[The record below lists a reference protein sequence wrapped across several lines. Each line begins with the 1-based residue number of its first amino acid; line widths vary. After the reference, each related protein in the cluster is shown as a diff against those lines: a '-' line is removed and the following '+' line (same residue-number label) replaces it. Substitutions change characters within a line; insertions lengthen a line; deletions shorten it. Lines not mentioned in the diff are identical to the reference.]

1 MLTYRLLGRNGRLGN
16 QLWQIASTIGIA
28 HARGCRAVFPDWAYR
43 RCFSVPDE
51 YFGDPGEHEAH
62 DLSPDYLQ
70 EVAYLG
76 GVEDRVRRFFSLNPH
91 ARGEFEER
99 HRSLLGLPHKTAVH
113 VRRGDYL
120 EGINA
125 SLYVPVAM
133 SYYEDAMA
141 ITSGPYLVFSDD
153 IAWCRR
159 QFPSDCAF
167 VEGNADYEDLALMA
181 SCDAVIAANSSF
193 SWWGA
198 WLSEGRRIFPRRWH
212 LPAFLENP
220 QYDGN
225 RCERMMPDGAEILDN

>member
-28 HARGCRAVFPDWAYR
+28 HSRERRAVFPDWAYR
-43 RCFSVPDE
+43 RYFSVPDE
-51 YFGDPGEHEAH
+51 YFGDPGQAQ
-62 DLSPDYLQ
+62 DLSPDWLQ
-70 EVAYLG
+70 EVAYLS
-76 GVEDRVRRFFSLNPH
+76 GVEDRIRQFFSLNPNT
-91 ARGEFEER
+91 REEFEER
-99 HRSLLGLPHKTAVH
+99 HRSLLALSHKTAVH

-125 SLYVPVAM
+125 SLYVPVGM
-133 SYYEDAMA
+133 PYYEQAMA
-141 ITSGPYLVFSDD
+141 TTSGPYLVFSDD

-159 QFPSDCAF
+159 QFPTGCIF
-167 VEGNADYEDLALMA
+167 IEGNADYEDLVLMA
-181 SCDAVIAANSSF
+181 SCDAVIGANSSF

-220 QYDGN
+220 QYDAI
-225 RCERMMPDGAEILDN
+225 RCERMMPVGAEILDS